1 MKLFSLLLV
10 AFLSTTAAV
19 AQLSPVNWDFS
30 AEKVTD
36 GTFDVTLTADIQDG
50 WKVYSQFTPDGGPVP
65 TSVSLD
71 AGEKVHTAKETGT
84 RNEHLDELFGVEVID
99 FSKTFTI
106 EQRVKLP
113 AGATTLTGTLEY
125 MTCNGESCL
134 PPTEVPFTI
143 SLR

>member
-1 MKLFSLLLV
+1 MKLLSFLCFVL
-10 AFLSTTAAV
+10 LSTTAAL
-19 AQLSPVNWDFS
+19 AQLSPVNWAFS
-30 AEKVTD
+30 AEKVAD
-36 GTFDVTLTADIQDG
+36 GTYDVTFTANIQDG
-50 WKVYSQFTPDGGPVP
+50 WHVYSQFTPDGGPVP

-71 AGEKVHTAKETGT
+71 AGEKVHTAKETGA
-84 RNEHLDELFGVEVID
+84 RSEHLDELFGVEVID
-99 FSKTFTI
+99 FSQTFTI

-113 AGATTLTGTLEY
+113 AGTTTLTGTVEY